1 MINQHET
8 EIRVRYSETDAMGR
22 LHHANYLSYFEIGRT
37 EQLRALGQTYREFE
51 DSGLFLVVTKI
62 AVKYHRGAKYD
73 DLLQLKTR
81 TMRVTLVRIDHEYE
95 LFHDDLLIAK
105 AASTLA
111 CVDRNGQV
119 QRIPDW
125 LLIEPGDVDPANGKR
140 SAGD

>member
-1 MINQHET
+1 MINQHQT

-22 LHHANYLSYFEIGRT
+22 LHHANYLNYFEIGRT

-51 DSGLFLVVTKI
+51 ASGLFLVVTKI
-62 AVKYHRGAKYD
+62 TVQYHRGAKYD

-95 LFHDDLLIAK
+95 LFRDDFLIAK

-111 CVDRNGQV
+111 CVDRTGQV

-125 LLIEPGDVDPANGKR
+125 LLTEPDDADHGQGER
-140 SAGD
+140 SG